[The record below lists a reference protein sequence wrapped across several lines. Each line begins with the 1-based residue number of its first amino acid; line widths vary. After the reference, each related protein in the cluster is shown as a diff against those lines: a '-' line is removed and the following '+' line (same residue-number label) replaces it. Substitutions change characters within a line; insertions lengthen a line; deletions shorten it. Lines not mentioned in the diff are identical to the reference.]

1 MRIFSILAAVAVT
14 LFLAMFILAR
24 PQLMALLGAP
34 AETAAAVETDQPA
47 ETEAAAATPS
57 DESKLVKVQVRRLS
71 GQQVDSAVILRG
83 ETEAARQVDVR
94 SETSA
99 VVMSEPLRKG
109 AQVEQGDALCV
120 LDPGTREAALEEAR
134 ARLTEAESRVPEA
147 EARLSEAEARL
158 EEAKINQNA
167 AARLSEDGFASQTR
181 LASADAA
188 VAAANAGVST
198 ATSGLR
204 AARSGI
210 EAATAA
216 VAGAEKEIERLTI
229 SAPFSGLLESDTAE
243 LGSLLQPGALCAT
256 VIRLD
261 PIKLVGFVPET
272 EVNRVSLGAM
282 AGARLAAGGEEVT
295 GQVTF
300 LSRSADPQTR
310 TFRVEIEVP
319 NDDLRIRDGQT
330 AEIAIASA
338 GVKAHLLPQSALT
351 LNDDGTLGVRLVD
364 EDAVVS
370 FAPVEIMR
378 DTMDGTWVTGLPD
391 VANVIVVG
399 QEYVTA
405 GVTVAPTYDEVT
417 Q

>member
-1 MRIFSILAAVAVT
+1 M
-14 LFLAMFILAR
+14 
-24 PQLMALLGAP
+24 
-34 AETAAAVETDQPA
+34 
-47 ETEAAAATPS
+47 
-57 DESKLVKVQVRRLS
+57 
-71 GQQVDSAVILRG
+71 
-83 ETEAARQVDVR
+83 
-94 SETSA
+94 
-99 VVMSEPLRKG
+99 
-109 AQVEQGDALCV
+109 
-120 LDPGTREAALEEAR
+120 
-134 ARLTEAESRVPEA
+134 
-147 EARLSEAEARL
+147 
-158 EEAKINQNA
+158 
-167 AARLSEDGFASQTR
+167 
-181 LASADAA
+181 
-188 VAAANAGVST
+188 
-198 ATSGLR
+198 
-204 AARSGI
+204 
-210 EAATAA
+210 
-216 VAGAEKEIERLTI
+216 
-229 SAPFSGLLESDTAE
+229 
-243 LGSLLQPGALCAT
+243 
-256 VIRLD
+256 
-261 PIKLVGFVPET
+261 
-272 EVNRVSLGAM
+272 NRVSLGAM

>member
-1 MRIFSILAAVAVT
+1 MRIFSILAALAVT
-14 LFLAMFILAR
+14 LLLAMSILAR
-24 PQLMALLGAP
+24 PQLVALLGGD
-34 AETAAAVETDQPA
+34 ETRTEQET
-47 ETEAAAATPS
+47 TEQVSETPS
-57 DESKLVKVQVRRLS
+57 VVEQDPDTLVKVQVRKLT

-83 ETEAARQVDVR
+83 ETEAARQVDVK

-99 VVMSEPLRKG
+99 VIVSDPLRKG
-109 AQVEQGDALCV
+109 AHVEEGDALCV
-120 LDPGTREAALEEAR
+120 LDPGTRQAALDEAR
-134 ARLTEAESRVPEA
+134 ARLSEAESRVPEG
-147 EARLSEAEARL
+147 EARLAEAKARLDEAE
-158 EEAKINQNA
+158 INQNA

-181 LASADAA
+181 LAATDAA
-188 VAAANAGVST
+188 VAAAKAGVSS

-216 VAGAEKEIERLTI
+216 VAAAETEIARLTI

-256 VIRLD
+256 IIQLD

-272 EVNRVSLGAM
+272 EVNRVMLGAQ
-282 AGARLAAGGEEVT
+282 AGARLAAGGEQVI
-295 GQVTF
+295 GNVTF

-330 AEIAIASA
+330 AEIAISSA
-338 GVKAHLLPQSALT
+338 GVKAHLVPQSALT

-364 EDAVVS
+364 ENAVVS

-378 DTMDGTWVTGLPD
+378 DTSRGIWVTGLPE
-391 VANVIVVG
+391 VADVIVVG

-405 GVTVAPTYDEVT
+405 GVRVAPTWVEVT

>member
-1 MRIFSILAAVAVT
+1 MRIFSILAALAVT
-14 LFLAMFILAR
+14 LLLAMSILAR
-24 PQLMALLGAP
+24 PQLVALLGGD
-34 AETAAAVETDQPA
+34 ETRTEQET
-47 ETEAAAATPS
+47 TEQVSETPS
-57 DESKLVKVQVRRLS
+57 FVEQDPDTLVKVQVRKLT

-83 ETEAARQVDVR
+83 ETEAARQVDVK

-99 VVMSEPLRKG
+99 VIVSDPLRKG
-109 AQVEQGDALCV
+109 AQVEEGDALCV
-120 LDPGTREAALEEAR
+120 LDPGTRQAALDEAR
-134 ARLTEAESRVPEA
+134 ARLSEAESRVPEG
-147 EARLSEAEARL
+147 EARLAEAKARLDEAE
-158 EEAKINQNA
+158 INQNA

-181 LASADAA
+181 LAATDAA
-188 VAAANAGVST
+188 VAAAKAGVSS

-216 VAGAEKEIERLTI
+216 VAAAETEIARLTI

-256 VIRLD
+256 IIQLD

-272 EVNRVSLGAM
+272 EVNRVMLGAQ
-282 AGARLAAGGEEVT
+282 AGARLAAGGEQVI
-295 GQVTF
+295 GNVTF

-310 TFRVEIEVP
+310 TFRVEIEVA

-330 AEIAIASA
+330 AEIAISSA
-338 GVKAHLLPQSALT
+338 GVKAHLVPQSALT

-364 EDAVVS
+364 ENAVVS

-378 DTMDGTWVTGLPD
+378 DTSRGIWVTGLPE
-391 VANVIVVG
+391 VADVIVVG

-405 GVTVAPTYDEVT
+405 GVRVAPTWVEVT